1 VLNNWILYWVIF
13 DLSEKAD
20 MDIQNAILQ
29 AKKAAGEN
37 DTAIAQ
43 KILKKVISQ
52 EPKNVE
58 AWLTLADIV
67 KKPEVAEKCLQRVLQ
82 IDPGNQAAEHKLE
95 KFQSTNSDSQFRNQE
110 IGSAPHSLDERLQS
124 LAQPSLEVND
134 PWETTTQTATVPAS
148 TASAAA
154 IPLDAK
160 PEIRPANKLQKKP
173 KRSGR
178 WLEFSLI
185 GVLFVMAVCVLGLFL
200 FLPKNATGQAEEP
213 AGDASSP
220 PDDPIAVIIDNIR
233 ASNAESIP
241 HYMATIHS
249 KSPSYQS
256 TKKMTEQAF
265 GLFDLSYKIS
275 GVKIVKHNKN
285 EAVVAF
291 TLTTQK
297 IRGPS
302 FRDNRITG
310 DMILRKEDGKWKI
323 YNQVVHDIK
332 YLN

>member
-1 VLNNWILYWVIF
+1 
-13 DLSEKAD
+13 

-29 AKKAAGEN
+29 AKKSAGEN
-37 DTAIAQ
+37 DIVGAQ
-43 KILKKVISQ
+43 RILKKVITQ

-58 AWLTLADIV
+58 AWLAMADIV
-67 KKPEVAEKCLQRVLQ
+67 KKPEVAKKCLQRVLQ
-82 IDPGNQAAEHKLE
+82 IDPGNQAAGQRLQKY
-95 KFQSTNSDSQFRNQE
+95 QSTSPDYESPIQE
-110 IGSAPHSLDERLQS
+110 TSSAPQSLDERLQS
-124 LAQPSLEVND
+124 VAQPSLEMED
-134 PWETTTQTATVPAS
+134 PWETNSQTTTVPES

-154 IPLDAK
+154 TPLDAK
-160 PEIRPANKLQKKP
+160 PEKRPTKYQVKKP

-185 GVLFVMAVCVLGLFL
+185 GVLFVMAMCVFGLFL
-200 FLPKNATGQAEEP
+200 FLPNNASGQSGEP
-213 AGDASSP
+213 AAEAASP
-220 PDDPIAVIIDNIR
+220 LDDPVAVIFDNIR

-256 TKKMTEQAF
+256 TKEMTEQAF
-265 GLFDLSYKIS
+265 GLFDLSYRIS
-275 GVKIVKHNKN
+275 GVKITKQTRN

-291 TLTTQK
+291 ILTTQK

-302 FRDNRITG
+302 FRDNRISG
-310 DMILRKEDGKWKI
+310 DMILRKEDGRWKI
-323 YNQVVHDIK
+323 YNQIVHDIK

>member
-1 VLNNWILYWVIF
+1 
-13 DLSEKAD
+13 

-29 AKKAAGEN
+29 AKKAAGDN
-37 DTAIAQ
+37 DIAIAQ

-67 KKPEVAEKCLQRVLQ
+67 KKPEVAEKCLEQVLQ
-82 IDPGNQAAEHKLE
+82 IDPANQTAQQRLQKN
-95 KFQSTNSDSQFRNQE
+95 QSTSQESEFHRRETESVPQ
-110 IGSAPHSLDERLQS
+110 SLDERLQS
-124 LAQPSLEVND
+124 VAQPSLEIND
-134 PWETTTQTATVPAS
+134 PWETTLQTTP
-148 TASAAA
+148 TPETMTAAA
-154 IPLDAK
+154 AATLEPK
-160 PEIRPANKLQKKP
+160 PEKNRAQNQRMKP
-173 KRSGR
+173 KKSGR

-185 GVLFVMAVCVLGLFL
+185 GVLFFMAVCVLGLFL
-200 FLPKNATGQAEEP
+200 FLPKNATGQGDQP
-213 AGDASSP
+213 AGGASSP
-220 PDDPIAVIIDNIR
+220 ADDPIAVIIDNIR

-256 TKKMTEQAF
+256 TKKLTEQAF
-265 GLFDLSYKIS
+265 GLFDLSYEIS
-275 GVKIVKHNKN
+275 GVKIVKQNKN